1 MWSYKYVLNIIYIEG
16 ITGST
21 PHKVKINSI
30 SASFLTSFLIISCL
44 QSIHGYK
51 NTSNTF
57 FLVILIE
64 TGKSDAFRGRYKFVF
79 FDLFK
84 NTFYLNLVNTYVY
97 NMTLIWDHVSAFEKT
112 LLTRTLTCSCNNKI
126 LVKLDRHLGWNNL
139 QNHLW
144 LGFLWTLPYNKVTNI
159 TAQR

>member
-1 MWSYKYVLNIIYIEG
+1 MNIIYIEG

-126 LVKLDRHLGWNNL
+126 SFKDRPLGWYNL
-139 QNHLW
+139 QNYLW

-159 TAQR
+159 TA